1 LFNRSCLQKEKQ
13 LKTLLTYGF
22 ALMLFF
28 LAAVHISGDTVTR
41 NETLPQKIH
50 GVFLK
55 QEVNLAGEK
64 VPLEILDIRERFE
77 KELIL
82 NAYKHG
88 STLMALKNA
97 KRYFPYIERKLRE
110 MNMPDDLKYIVAA
123 ESDFQNLTSA
133 AGARGF
139 WQIMPTVGKMYQ
151 LEQTEYVDE
160 RFHFEKS
167 TAAAL
172 QLLQKYFDRFG
183 TWTDAVAAYNLGET
197 AYAKEKSLQKQN
209 SFYDLNIASE
219 TMRYVFRILAFKSI
233 LSNPEQYGYYLEPED
248 YYSERKDT
256 QSITIDYSIESL
268 ADFAAQQGITY
279 RTLKIYN
286 PWLLSDQLPNPS
298 KKEYTIVFPLGAR

>member
-1 LFNRSCLQKEKQ
+1 
-13 LKTLLTYGF
+13 
-22 ALMLFF
+22 MLFF
-28 LAAVHISGDTVTR
+28 LAGVHLSGDTVTR
-41 NETLPQKIH
+41 KESLPQRIH
-50 GVFLK
+50 GVFLAE
-55 QEVNLAGEK
+55 EVNLAGER
-64 VPLEILDIRERFE
+64 VPLEILDVKERYE

-88 STLMALKNA
+88 STLMALKNSN
-97 KRYFPYIERKLRE
+97 RYFPYIEKKLKA
-110 MNMPDDLKYIVAA
+110 MNMPEDLKYIVAA
-123 ESDFQNLTSA
+123 ESDFQNLTSP

-139 WQIMPTVGKMYQ
+139 WQIMPAVGKMYH
-151 LEQTEYVDE
+151 LEQTQYVDE
-160 RFHFEKS
+160 RFHFQKS
-167 TAAAL
+167 TDAAL
-172 QLLQKYFDRFG
+172 QLLQRYYDRFG

-197 AYAKEKSLQKQN
+197 AYAKEKSSQKQN

-248 YYSERKDT
+248 YYPERKDT

-268 ADFAAQQGITY
+268 ADFAAKQGITY

-298 KKEYTIVFPLGAR
+298 KKEYTIVFPLGAH